1 MKLSRGE
8 NITLVD
14 AGGVESNDKYVEVI
28 NWSSAGLSVSTGT
41 AYGVT
46 YISMTG
52 TDPSTSPYVLSLAA
66 PIVGV
71 EKTIMLDSTAAYI
84 NTIDIDLGAG
94 VGVDGTTS
102 NRFIAFSTL
111 ATVQQTVVLVGI
123 TTGLWGVK
131 SVETTSGGFGVAA
144 GIRAVTA
151 ARAS

>member
-8 NITLVD
+8 SITVVDSAGTEVVAVTSTGLVQNG
-14 AGGVESNDKYVEVI
+14 AVPLNYVEVI

-52 TDPSTSPYVLSLAA
+52 TDPSTSPYTLSLGA

-71 EKTIMLDSTAAYI
+71 EKVVILDSTAAFV

-94 VGVDGTTS
+94 VGVDS
-102 NRFIAFSTL
+102 SIEFPRAPLLLFHNDAISA
-111 ATVQQTVVLVGI
+111 
-123 TTGLWGVK
+123 
-131 SVETTSGGFGVAA
+131 SVIE
-144 GIRAVTA
+144 RL
-151 ARAS
+151 